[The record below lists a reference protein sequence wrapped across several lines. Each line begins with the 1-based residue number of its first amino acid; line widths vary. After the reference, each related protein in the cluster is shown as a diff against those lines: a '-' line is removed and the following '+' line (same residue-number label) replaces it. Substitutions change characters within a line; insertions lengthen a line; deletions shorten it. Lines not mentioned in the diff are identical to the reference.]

1 MLLVTLD
8 MGSRVVSLQERGI
21 EESLGSTDHSPKL
34 LRKVLKKGGIQGSL
48 PQVNLGQ
55 HTSHMF
61 FHLQRHAKLHTWRDP
76 SPLWP
81 SVKAPTLLKF
91 IEQLVYAS
99 SLFIFTEVLASNIL
113 IFIDTEPSFND
124 LSSSFKVIE
133 LARSRANI
141 RT

>member
-1 MLLVTLD
+1 MLLVTRD

-34 LRKVLKKGGIQGSL
+34 LRKVLKKGGIQDSL

-124 LSSSFKVIE
+124 LSSSVHS
-133 LARSRANI
+133 RS
-141 RT
+141 